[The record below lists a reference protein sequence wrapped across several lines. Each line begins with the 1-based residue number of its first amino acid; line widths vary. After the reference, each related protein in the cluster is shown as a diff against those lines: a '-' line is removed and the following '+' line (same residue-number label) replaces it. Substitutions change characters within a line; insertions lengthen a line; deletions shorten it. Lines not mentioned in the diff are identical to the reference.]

1 MMQLNYSGLIQWLL
15 HSLGAT
21 ENYAGFF
28 PTVYAVQ
35 LSIRD
40 PERLGLITKMIY
52 PDVAGRYGTNW
63 KAVERNIRTL
73 VSVDAVRAGGLPP
86 EKEAHQRAVFINPDR
101 LLRPDHPLTEAV
113 HHTLYLAGVAAS
125 ARYFLL

>member
-1 MMQLNYSGLIQWLL
+1 MMPLNYSGLIQWLL

-35 LSIRD
+35 LSISD
-40 PERLGLITKMIY
+40 PERLGLVTKMIY

-73 VSVDAVRAGGLPP
+73 VSVAWEND
-86 EKEAHQRAVFINPDR
+86 
-101 LLRPDHPLTEAV
+101 PLMLSE
-113 HHTLYLAGVAAS
+113 LAGFPLKRKPTNAQFLS
-125 ARYFLL
+125 ILTGFCARIIL